1 MYILRSEVLMVV
13 AICDD
18 DSLFRTELKTLI
30 IEYKQ
35 SKRIAVDVYEFENGN
50 DLLESKDIFDIIFID
65 YQMPGLDGLETARE
79 LRKRNYICS
88 IIFITS
94 YPQFIL
100 DSFEVQ
106 PFRFFIKP
114 MKNNKILSAMDS
126 YLMQQK
132 LLNPILIVEEGT
144 QYRIK
149 TEDIIYL
156 EAIGKNCLIRT
167 REHTYKS
174 SKTLSKIEEVLP
186 THCFYRIHKSY
197 IVNMY
202 CIDSI
207 SKNEILMINGE
218 KTIIS
223 RTMLSTFKKTYS
235 NFIKNFYLKV

>member
-1 MYILRSEVLMVV
+1 MTEAQVKLFQMYMRENQKLGAQLDIALEAL
-13 AICDD
+13 
-18 DSLFRTELKTLI
+18 
-30 IEYKQ
+30 
-35 SKRIAVDVYEFENGN
+35 SKCAD
-50 DLLESKDIFDIIFID
+50 
-65 YQMPGLDGLETARE
+65 
-79 LRKRNYICS
+79 
-88 IIFITS
+88 
-94 YPQFIL
+94 
-100 DSFEVQ
+100 
-106 PFRFFIKP
+106 
-114 MKNNKILSAMDS
+114 NKILSAMDS

-149 TEDIIYL
+149 TEDIVYL

-207 SKNEILMINGE
+207 SKNEILMVNGE

-223 RTMLSTFKKTYS
+223 RNMLSTFKKTYS